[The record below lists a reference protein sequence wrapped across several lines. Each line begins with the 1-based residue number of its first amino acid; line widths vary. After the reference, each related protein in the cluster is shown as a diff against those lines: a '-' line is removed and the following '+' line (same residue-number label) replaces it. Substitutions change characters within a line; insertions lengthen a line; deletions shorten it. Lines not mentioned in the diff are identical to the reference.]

1 MAGARTATAKK
12 HCITLYLLD
21 GRNSPMLET
30 KEVEMRLSAAC
41 CGHYLLHED
50 AFGVSW
56 EPDVLNRRP
65 GLRRGCLLNFLLS
78 SLKRGRH

>member
-1 MAGARTATAKK
+1 MVGARTATAKK

-30 KEVEMRLSAAC
+30 NEIEMRLSAAC

-50 AFGVSW
+50 AFGTSW
-56 EPDVLNRRP
+56 ASNVLQRRP
-65 GLRRGCLLNFLLS
+65 GLRRGCLFHFLVS
-78 SLKRGRH
+78 SLMCGRH